1 MLLNIILL
9 ILFII
14 ILLYDFK
21 IIEGQDSQ
29 VANDE
34 KFSIMSFLP
43 NIFNKEIILF
53 EDRKNDGRPKSFL
66 LDLFNKKGLYEDP
79 IEISSDI
86 KQICKDNNIKI
97 NNLKIYTNND
107 ENQSLPNSETIE
119 SINASYISIIKQ
131 YGNNNNNNN
140 DNFNNNTDNN
150 IMNFDIGGFDIDF
163 NFESDSQPQ
172 EEEHDNYKLCDLVP
186 ILYNNKT
193 PNEDKNFISSKLG
206 GCFNNDG
213 YIFKNCIKSCNNILF
228 NKESPDDLLNKCSGS
243 FINALNCTDVYDKV
257 QQKKIME
264 PYFIKKNTEYYNCR
278 KDINTDVVR
287 NQEDIMKY
295 IKDAQVIE
303 NICRPDKCP
312 SEATVPDPSK
322 PCVLRSNFP
331 NYNLCHKEDK
341 MITHM
346 QGNLDTTDINFIA
359 TLF

>member
-9 ILFII
+9 ILFIV

-97 NNLKIYTNND
+97 NNLKIYTND

-131 YGNNNNNNN
+131 YGNNNNN

-186 ILYNNKT
+186 ILYNNET
-193 PNEDKNFISSKLG
+193 LNDDKHLIAHDLG
-206 GCFNNDG
+206 GCFKKTD
-213 YIFKNCIKSCNNILF
+213 YLYKNCIKSCNNILF
-228 NKESPDDLLNKCSGS
+228 NEDPINMCSGS
-243 FINALNCTDVYDKV
+243 LSSASNCEELYNELESDGTVSHSFA
-257 QQKKIME
+257 
-264 PYFIKKNTEYYNCR
+264 PYTITRKNQYYNCR
-278 KDINTDVVR
+278 KDIKLDDVKKEGTSMQNLIQAAKV
-287 NQEDIMKY
+287 K
-295 IKDAQVIE
+295 E
-303 NICRPDKCP
+303 NICRPDKCTE
-312 SEATVPDPSK
+312 SRDESIK
-322 PCVLRSNFP
+322 PCVSID
-331 NYNLCHKEDK
+331 NYPKSAVCHKESMK
-341 MITHM
+341 MK
-346 QGNLDTTDINFIA
+346 GNLDKNNIKSIA